1 MLAQRVTDETV
12 PGYKQVPYG
21 ILYLLAK
28 NEDVTNPPKWDFGT
42 YLLDKYANQTPSFFL
57 DDRDR
62 AVIGS
67 YYLNRGDYLL
77 SNKNNSAAMQEYLR
91 AEKIGK
97 DLAEIRSQLGLR
109 FAEMGNR
116 TAAIAQLRE
125 SIRLTESASDLNRLG
140 RLLIQT
146 KRIDE
151 AKASFER
158 ALKLDP
164 NLAIAHSN
172 LGAILGMKGDIFGA
186 VQELQTAVR
195 LDPQSSMAHNN
206 LAIAYL
212 KMGKRNEAVSHWQ
225 TSLNIDPNQEDIRNE
240 LKKLNVQ

>member
-1 MLAQRVTDETV
+1 M
-12 PGYKQVPYG
+12 
-21 ILYLLAK
+21 
-28 NEDVTNPPKWDFGT
+28 
-42 YLLDKYANQTPSFFL
+42 PSFFL

-62 AVIGS
+62 AILGS

-77 SNKNNSAAMQEYLR
+77 SNKNNGAAMQEYLQ

-97 DLAEIRSQLGLR
+97 DQAEIRSQLGLR

-125 SIRLTESASDLNRLG
+125 SIRLMESASDQNRLG
-140 RLLIQT
+140 RLLIQSN
-146 KRIDE
+146 RIDE
-151 AKASFER
+151 AKAAFER
-158 ALKLDP
+158 AIKLDP

-172 LGAILGMKGDIFGA
+172 LGAILGMKGDFYGA
-186 VQELQTAVR
+186 LQELQTAVR

-212 KMGKRNEAVSHWQ
+212 KMGKKNEAVTHWQ
-225 TSLNIDPNQEDIRNE
+225 TSLSIDPNQEEIRNE
-240 LKKLNVQ
+240 LKKLNVN